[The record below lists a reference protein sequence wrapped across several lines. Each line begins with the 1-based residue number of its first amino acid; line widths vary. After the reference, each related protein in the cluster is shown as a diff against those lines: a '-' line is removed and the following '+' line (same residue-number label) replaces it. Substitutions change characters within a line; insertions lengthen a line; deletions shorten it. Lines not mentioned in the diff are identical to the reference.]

1 MPDREKILEA
11 LRRCL
16 PETEIDGM
24 LGCDT
29 CPYEGCESSVGM
41 PINLMENIRTLL
53 KSQPEIVRCKDC
65 RWQNDDEHC
74 PVCNECGRKAMP
86 SGEWFCADGKRR
98 YAQQDEKTGLA

>member
-29 CPYEGCESSVGM
+29 CPYEGCESSVGI
-41 PINLMENIRTLL
+41 PINLMEDIRTLF

-65 RWQNDDEHC
+65 KHWHDGITTTCDINHGNGYPPD
-74 PVCNECGRKAMP
+74 
-86 SGEWFCADGKRR
+86 WFCADGK
-98 YAQQDEKTGLA
+98 QKTGLA